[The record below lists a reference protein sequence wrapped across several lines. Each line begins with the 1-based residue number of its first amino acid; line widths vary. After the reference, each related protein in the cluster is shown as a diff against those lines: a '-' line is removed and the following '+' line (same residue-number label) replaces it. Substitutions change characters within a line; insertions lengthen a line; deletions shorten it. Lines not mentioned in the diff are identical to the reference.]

1 MKKLKKR
8 RIVLSAIVLVIILL
22 LSAIVFMKDKAREAS
37 LNEETIILDKDNK
50 VIPPTNKG
58 NGNLG
63 H

>member
-1 MKKLKKR
+1 
-8 RIVLSAIVLVIILL
+8 
-22 LSAIVFMKDKAREAS
+22 MKDKAREAS

-58 NGNLG
+58 SGDLG

>member
-1 MKKLKKR
+1 MKKYFKK
-8 RIVLSAIVLVIILL
+8 IGFIVLVIILL

-58 NGNLG
+58 SGDLG